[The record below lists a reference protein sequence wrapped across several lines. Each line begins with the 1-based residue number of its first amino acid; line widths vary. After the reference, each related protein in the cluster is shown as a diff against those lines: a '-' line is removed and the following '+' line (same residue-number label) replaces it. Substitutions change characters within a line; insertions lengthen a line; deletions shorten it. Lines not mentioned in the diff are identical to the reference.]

1 MDEKIIQVSG
11 FGVNNTSNTQS
22 DFMVVALTNT
32 GRVVIT
38 LGDKKWVDISP
49 TLKTGGT
56 EAEQPQQPQGKI
68 CPKCEN
74 PYPHS
79 HKDGGFS
86 CEECNHVW

>member
-1 MDEKIIQVSG
+1 MSAMFLIYCGVTKDATGAEKALKKIEQLQDEMDK
-11 FGVNNTSNTQS
+11 N
-22 DFMVVALTNT
+22 AP
-32 GRVVIT
+32 
-38 LGDKKWVDISP
+38 VD
-49 TLKTGGT
+49 TK
-56 EAEQPQQPQGKI
+56 EQPAIPQQPQSEI